1 VTLDDI
7 PCKTCGEAFTPI
19 KPPKGGRT
27 PVHCV
32 DCRRDPATRIRSEP
46 VGQNERKLVQ
56 RRAETVSR
64 ARAVVA
70 ADERVVRRLAIAL
83 SIVSDPHRACQI
95 SGIVGV
101 DPIEIAAQ
109 ARERYA
115 EIVDPTNL
123 RALGAVARAL
133 VLEALITAQ
142 ERILDIPPS
151 QLSNLIRAGDAV
163 MATARDA
170 DAGSQYAVINLS
182 VIGPDGQPVSLT

>member
-1 VTLDDI
+1 M
-7 PCKTCGEAFTPI
+7 
-19 KPPKGGRT
+19 
-27 PVHCV
+27 
-32 DCRRDPATRIRSEP
+32 
-46 VGQNERKLVQ
+46 
-56 RRAETVSR
+56 
-64 ARAVVA
+64 A

-95 SGIVGV
+95 SGIAGV
-101 DPIEIAAQ
+101 DPVEIAAQ

-142 ERILDIPPS
+142 ERMLDIPPS